1 MLRALPRGALGLIG
15 MFLETYQSPSR
26 PAPLAEPCAPLR
38 VATKP
43 RFGVDSEYG
52 RLQSVLLADPRH
64 LALIPCNSVSCEAV
78 RNGRASNSDRA
89 VRQHATLATAL
100 RDEGVDVRLVPP
112 DPALPDLAFA
122 RDTSLMTPWGL
133 LGLRPGAAHRARE
146 VDVVL
151 ETARALGVEPLGRI
165 EEGRIEGG
173 DVLLL
178 RPGLVLI
185 GISGERTDE
194 AGAAALGAL
203 FRAKGWQVLTHRF
216 DPHFLH
222 LDTLLCLA
230 DRNLAMACADVL
242 DDRLLRQLE
251 ELSIDLI
258 PVAYKE
264 ARRLGCNLLALGD
277 RRVLTASGCT
287 RLDVELARRDYR
299 AISVDLS
306 EFTLCGGGVHCLT
319 MPLRRA
325 AG

>member
-1 MLRALPRGALGLIG
+1 
-15 MFLETYQSPSR
+15 MFLESFQTPAGPALAPSR
-26 PAPLAEPCAPLR
+26 TADPQ
-38 VATKP
+38 

-64 LALIPCNSVSCEAV
+64 LDLVPCNSVSREAV
-78 RNGRASNSDRA
+78 RDGRTLRLDRA
-89 VRQHATLATAL
+89 AAQHAALTTAL
-100 RDEGVDVRLVPP
+100 RDEGVAIHKVPA
-112 DPALPDLAFA
+112 DPGLPDLAFT

-133 LGLRPGAAHRARE
+133 LGLRPGASHRARE

-151 ETARALGVEPLGRI
+151 ETARAVGVKPLGRI

-178 RPGLVLI
+178 RPGLILI

-194 AGAAALGAL
+194 TGAAALGAL
-203 FRAKGWQVLTHRF
+203 FRAKGWRVLTHRF

-242 DDRLLRQLE
+242 DEMLLKQLE
-251 ELSIDLI
+251 GLGIDLI

-264 ARRLGCNLLALGD
+264 ARKLGCNLLSLGR
-277 RRVLTASGCT
+277 RRVLTEGSCT
-287 RLDVELARRDYR
+287 RLNVELARRDYR

-319 MPLRRA
+319 MPLGRA